1 MLYLSELMHVM
12 NKRKTLSK
20 IIQRKPSRFQ
30 KKMGAAPGTVTYMGG
45 REGGESIVT
54 ILEYSENKFH
64 VHAPVDIDEI
74 VARQNPYQISWIDIV
89 GLSDEAFIE
98 SVGQRFGLNSL
109 IMEDTVNTHQRPK
122 VDEYD
127 NYIFG
132 VFKMLYINSENELI
146 CEHVAMVLLKN
157 CVLVFQELEDDVF
170 TGVRQRIKAESGR
183 IRLKGADYLF
193 FALLDAIVDNYF
205 VVLEHLNHKI
215 ESLEELVYANPTPD
229 VAHQIQQL
237 KKEVLKVRRWIFPVK
252 ELVSRLIASE
262 NQLIKKDTKVF
273 LRDVLDHLLEINEN
287 LQVYREMS
295 MSLMEM
301 YMSNMSN
308 KMNEV
313 MKVLTIMASIFI
325 PLTFIAGIYGMNF
338 DHMPEL
344 HWEYGYYMIWG
355 IMIILFIAM
364 LVYFKKKHWL

>member
-1 MLYLSELMHVM
+1 MA
-12 NKRKTLSK
+12 KRKTLLR
-20 IIQRKPSRFQ
+20 IIPKKPSRFQ
-30 KKMGAAPGTVTYMGG
+30 KKMGEAPGTITYMGR
-45 REGGESIVT
+45 REGIESVVN
-54 ILEYSENKFH
+54 ILEYDADECVEHLPGN
-64 VHAPVDIDEI
+64 IDEI
-74 VARQNPYQISWIDIV
+74 ISHKNPPRISWIDII

-98 SVGQRFGLNSL
+98 RVGKRFGLNAL

-132 VFKMLYINSENELI
+132 VFKMLYINPANELVG
-146 CEHVAMVLLKN
+146 EHVAIVLLKN
-157 CVLVFQELEDDVF
+157 CVLVFQELEEDVF
-170 TGVRQRIKAESGR
+170 AGVRQRIKNKYGR
-183 IRLKGADYLF
+183 IRTRGSDYLF

-205 VVLEHLNHKI
+205 VVLEHINDKI
-215 ESLEELVYANPTPD
+215 ETLEQMVYSDPTPD
-229 VAHQIQQL
+229 IAQKIQEL
-237 KKEVLKVRRWIFPVK
+237 KKEVLKIRRWIFPVR
-252 ELVSRLIASE
+252 ELIARLIESE
-262 NQLIKKDTKVF
+262 NDLISKDTKVF
-273 LRDVLDHLLEINEN
+273 LRDVLDHSLEINESI
-287 LQVYREMS
+287 QIYREMS

-344 HWEYGYYMIWG
+344 HWENGYYMVWG
-355 IMIILFIAM
+355 IMIVLFIGM
-364 LVYFKKKHWL
+364 MIYFKRKKWL